1 MILKTK
7 KEDFPIIY
15 LRYLKGDLQYIGES
29 NSLFSGRDCREDHRV
44 GDYDTIKILKA
55 PKSLKRRLYWEAWL
69 ILKLKP
75 VMQAKT
81 QVYLT
86 RFNQGNNIVTKP
98 PKRKSLEN
106 ETKETLKKIYLLN
119 AYGHLKQFNYF
130 IKKSGQ

>member
-29 NSLFSGRDCREDHRV
+29 NSLFSGRDCREDPKA

-55 PKSLKRRLYWEAWL
+55 PKNLKRRHYWEAWL

-75 VMQAKT
+75 VMQVKLH
-81 QVYLT
+81 VYSK
-86 RFNQGNNIVTKP
+86 RFNEGNKIINRSS
-98 PKRKSLEN
+98 KRKILKN